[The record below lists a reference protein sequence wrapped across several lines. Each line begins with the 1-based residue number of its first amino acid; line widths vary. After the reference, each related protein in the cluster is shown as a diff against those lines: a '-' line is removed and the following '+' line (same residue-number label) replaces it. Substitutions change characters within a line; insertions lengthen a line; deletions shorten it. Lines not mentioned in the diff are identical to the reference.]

1 MLLHLMLSCRSLRLS
16 SFLFILFSLLCSI
29 SVILTIPS
37 SSSLIHSSASDTVLF
52 APGSFIFPLF
62 LIEGYL
68 LYNIVLVSA
77 MHPHESAIGIHMTLP
92 LEPPSHLSSHATPLS
107 CHRAQ
112 FEFPESYS
120 KFPLAISFTYGSVYV
135 SMLFSPFPSSPDP
148 VSIILFSMSVSP
160 LLSYR

>member
-1 MLLHLMLSCRSLRLS
+1 MLNIFPEV
-16 SFLFILFSLLCSI
+16 SFLFVYSALFQLIPPFYLLAHI
-29 SVILTIPS
+29 SFLLPQLLYS
-37 SSSLIHSSASDTVLF
+37 WF
-52 APGSFIFPLF
+52 PPGSFIFPLF